1 MIKIVIKIVK
11 YVGLFLLALLMYG
24 IVVTLLSFI
33 PVNSYDSR
41 TLIPAQK
48 IEIYLLTNGVHTDI
62 VLPVKNEYFNWSK
75 QVKFTD
81 TKAKDSTAQFMAIGW
96 GDRGFYLETPTWSD
110 LKVSTALNAATGLSS
125 SALHITFY
133 KSLKEG
139 IDCKKITI
147 DSIEYKKL
155 IVFINDSFQLNNGN
169 VTKIDT
175 KAVYGNNDAFYEA
188 KGSYSLFYTCN
199 TWANQALKAANQK
212 AALWTISDSGIFRH
226 YKN

>member
-1 MIKIVIKIVK
+1 MKKIVIKTVK

-147 DSIEYKKL
+147 DSNEYKKL

-212 AALWTISDSGIFRH
+212 AALWTISDTGIFRH